1 MSCHLWRRQLP
12 ADGQH
17 FLQPPRPGTSFWT
30 PARLSYQHFPLG
42 SALRFL
48 PRCLPLCIFICTL
61 LLLSRTHTHP
71 STDTQG
77 EKMRR
82 AEGQFASRLVLFLYA
97 LTFDDMFTFCF
108 IALTFSYYC
117 SRRGP
122 PGVWSC
128 WYTACFVAFLASH
141 PFLFPFPAAYR
152 FLSNVAF
159 LMHSRCRGSTFR
171 SPIPFYVFGLR
182 FITSRSFI
190 FRHSKM
196 VSSES
201 GVACFTAGAREVRA
215 WRDVWLPRQTGQT
228 A

>member
-12 ADGQH
+12 AAGQR

-30 PARLSYQHFPLG
+30 PARLSYQHLPRG

-48 PRCLPLCIFICTL
+48 PRCLPLCIVISTL

-82 AEGQFASRLVLFLYA
+82 AEGQSASRLVLFLYA
-97 LTFDDMFTFCF
+97 LTFEDMFTFRF
-108 IALTFSYYC
+108 IVLAFSCYFTWH
-117 SRRGP
+117 GP
-122 PGVWSC
+122 SGVWSSR
-128 WYTACFVAFLASH
+128 YIAYFVAFLASH
-141 PFLFPFPAAYR
+141 PFLFAFTAAWR

-159 LMHSRCRGSTFR
+159 FMYSRCRGSTVR
-171 SPIPFYVFGLR
+171 SPIPFPTSGLS

-190 FRHSKM
+190 FKRSKM

-201 GVACFTAGAREVRA
+201 GVACSAAGAREVRA
-215 WRDVWLPRQTGQT
+215 WRDVLLPR
-228 A
+228 